1 MSEVKVHVDRFP
13 SGETRF
19 RVGVWDYHVSMNPE
33 QAEELLGLLSK
44 QLQAYGEENNQ
55 ETS

>member
-13 SGETRF
+13 SGKTRF
-19 RVGVWDYHVSMNPE
+19 RVGIWDYHLSMNPE

-44 QLQAYGEENNQ
+44 QLQDYYNEN
-55 ETS
+55 TH